1 MNKKVITIVSPTYN
15 EEENILR
22 FYTQVNEVTKSISNY
37 KFNFLFIDN
46 ASTDKTANILRDLA
60 KEDKKIKVI
69 LNNRNFGHIRSPYW
83 GVLQSWGDATIY
95 LASDLQDPPELIPEF
110 IEAWQSGY
118 KVAWGVRSSSKSS
131 KLFNWLR
138 SKYYIILNRLSDVPQ
153 IKNATGFGIYDASVL
168 EVLRKINDPYPY
180 FRGLV
185 MELGYEIKQIPFIQ
199 NSRYRGFSKNN
210 IFTLYDIAILGLVSH
225 SVLPI
230 RLASLLG
237 FFIGFICVCISFILF
252 GLKLFLWDYFPIG
265 YAPMI
270 ISIFMMFGI
279 LLIFIG
285 LLGEYIASIHRYL
298 SNRPI
303 VVEKERVN
311 FD

>member
-1 MNKKVITIVSPTYN
+1 M
-15 EEENILR
+15 
-22 FYTQVNEVTKSISNY
+22 
-37 KFNFLFIDN
+37 
-46 ASTDKTANILRDLA
+46 
-60 KEDKKIKVI
+60 
-69 LNNRNFGHIRSPYW
+69 
-83 GVLQSWGDATIY
+83 GDATIY

-110 IEAWQSGY
+110 IEAWERGY

-138 SKYYIILNRLSDVPQ
+138 SKYYIILNKFSDVPQ
-153 IKNATGFGIYDASVL
+153 INNATGFGIYDASVL

-185 MELGYEIKQIPFIQ
+185 MELGYEIKQIPFVQ

-285 LLGEYIASIHRYL
+285 LLGEYIAAIHRYL